1 MLRNPLAM
9 RVSLSLLL
17 ITDEDSVVSHGGR
30 SMGGIGAIASVRG
43 PEKYFLN
50 ESENAIRYEM
60 LF

>member
-1 MLRNPLAM
+1 M

-50 ESENAIRYEM
+50 ESENAIRHEM